1 MTLICMQDKDNI
13 VLYAN
18 KHHIMSRDLKQWH
31 SDLKMTFISA
41 CGLFRETG
49 IPNNQCSSHC
59 VNMTQKKTCFYLE
72 LLWLVVSLKTGSG
85 KIKTGVDSRG
95 QNTTPSVWMTH
106 INSNKLLLWSART
119 RCQHHCEEMSNIS
132 VVLIFRFLD
141 FQVFLHI
148 YKFSIR
154 LNSFLAIYTN
164 TWKINT

>member
-59 VNMTQKKTCFYLE
+59 VNMTQKKTCFHLE

-85 KIKTGVDSRG
+85 KIKTGVDSKG
-95 QNTTPSVWMTH
+95 QNTTTSVWMTH
-106 INSNKLLLWSART
+106 INFYSGQLEHVTDLTLSTSLWR
-119 RCQHHCEEMSNIS
+119 
-132 VVLIFRFLD
+132 D
-141 FQVFLHI
+141 QVFLHI
-148 YKFSIR
+148 QIFNKIKFISRYLQKYMKNKHIALAR
-154 LNSFLAIYTN
+154 LA
-164 TWKINT
+164 